1 MKHRMALAAIAASAL
16 IIGACGERDDEG
28 GRYSTEPVARGPN
41 SVASGMHYTTTGI
54 AAVRDPHT
62 GQLLKVSPAPSASTN
77 ASGSV
82 VAATGTGEAMQFPFS
97 SPGLAKAGGSSVVSF
112 TDDANHHHVLA
123 LLYAGIGGP
132 PAAIQHYVD
141 GSLVSTSAYTWQK
154 TPTGWLRTHSVLQ
167 VVRNGTLY
175 GTYTTNTANT
185 TNTAPPKGG
194 GGPAQPVRFDH
205 APAAGPLQQMIGRVA
220 YGLAFALAPQDASAQ
235 GTILVGPCRQDFLK
249 YSAAAAIVVGI
260 TITIGEAPLL
270 TPLLI
275 SQLISAIA
283 LLGGTEDLLLDCV
296 IGHMQLFGNSGGA
309 GGGQPQPPP
318 AICLQGS
325 FAPQCS
331 TPFTL

>member
-1 MKHRMALAAIAASAL
+1 MKHRMALAAIVASAL
-16 IIGACGERDDEG
+16 IVGACGERDGEG
-28 GRYSTEPVARGPN
+28 GRYSTEPVAGGPN
-41 SVASGMHYTTTGI
+41 SVASGVHYITTGV
-54 AAVRDPHT
+54 AEVRDPRT
-62 GQLLKVSPAPSASTN
+62 GRLLKVPPAASASTH
-77 ASGSV
+77 ASASV
-82 VAATGTGEAMQFPFS
+82 VAGSGSGEAMQIPFS
-97 SPGLAKAGGSSVVSF
+97 SPGLASKGGTSVASF

-123 LLYAGIGGP
+123 LLYSGIGGP

-154 TPTGWLRTHSVLQ
+154 TPTGWLRTHSLLQ

-175 GTYTTNTANT
+175 GTYTTNTT
-185 TNTAPPKGG
+185 STVPSKP

-205 APAAGPLQQMIGRVA
+205 APAVGPLQQLIGRVA

-235 GTILVGPCRQDFLK
+235 AGIFVGPCKQDFLK

-260 TITIGEAPLL
+260 TVTIGEVPII

-275 SQLISAIA
+275 SQLISSLA
-283 LLGGTEDLLLDCV
+283 LLAGTEDLLLDCV
-296 IGHMQLFGNSGGA
+296 VGHMQMFGNSGGG
-309 GGGQPQPPP
+309 GGGQSQPPP

>member
-1 MKHRMALAAIAASAL
+1 MKHRIALAAIAASAL

-28 GRYSTEPVARGPN
+28 GRYSTEPLARGPG
-41 SVASGMHYTTTGI
+41 SVASGMHYITTGV

-62 GQLLKVSPAPSASTN
+62 GQLLNVPPAPSASTN

-97 SPGLAKAGGSSVVSF
+97 SPGLAKAGGTSVVSF

-154 TPTGWLRTHSVLQ
+154 TPTGWLRTHSLLQ

-175 GTYTTNTANT
+175 GTYTTNTV
-185 TNTAPPKGG
+185 PSKGG
-194 GGPAQPVRFDH
+194 GGPVQPVRFDH
-205 APAAGPLQQMIGRVA
+205 APAVGPLQQFIGRVA

-235 GTILVGPCRQDFLK
+235 AGIFVGPCKQDFLK

-260 TITIGEAPLL
+260 TITIGEAPII

-275 SQLISAIA
+275 SQLISSLA
-283 LLGGTEDLLLDCV
+283 LLGATEDLLLDCV
-296 IGHMQLFGNSGGA
+296 IGHFQMFGSSGGS
-309 GGGQPQPPP
+309 GGSLPQPPP

-325 FAPQCS
+325 YAPQCS